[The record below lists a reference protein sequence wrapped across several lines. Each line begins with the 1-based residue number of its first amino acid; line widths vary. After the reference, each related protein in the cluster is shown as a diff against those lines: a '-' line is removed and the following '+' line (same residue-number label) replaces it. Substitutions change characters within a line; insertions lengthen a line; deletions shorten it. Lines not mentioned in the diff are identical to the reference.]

1 MLFRIYMTSENGY
14 SMVFRKRNI
23 SSFILYIISS
33 NSMFEIQNCRN
44 LIFYGV
50 SDDFDYLLFIDRIYI
65 ILFFPQGLREDCH
78 PSSRVSAA
86 VISS

>member
-33 NSMFEIQNCRN
+33 NSMFEIQNRRN
-44 LIFYGV
+44 LFFYGV
-50 SDDFDYLLFIDRIYI
+50 SDDFDYLLMS
-65 ILFFPQGLREDCH
+65 PLRK
-78 PSSRVSAA
+78 VSASKMPF
-86 VISS
+86 ILSLI

>member
-14 SMVFRKRNI
+14 SMVFRKRII

-33 NSMFEIQNCRN
+33 NSMFEIQNRRN

-50 SDDFDYLLFIDRIYI
+50 SDDLARACIPLA
-65 ILFFPQGLREDCH
+65 LSEKWP
-78 PSSRVSAA
+78 SAA
-86 VISS
+86 WKTAFL

>member
-33 NSMFEIQNCRN
+33 NSMFEIQNRRN
-44 LIFYGV
+44 LI
-50 SDDFDYLLFIDRIYI
+50 FIDRIYI

-78 PSSRVSAA
+78 PSSRVAAA

>member
-33 NSMFEIQNCRN
+33 NSMFEIQNRRN

-50 SDDFDYLLFIDRIYI
+50 SDDFDYLLIGY
-65 ILFFPQGLREDCH
+65 
-78 PSSRVSAA
+78 
-86 VISS
+86 ISSCSFPKV